1 MSYYPRKRREVSDI
15 LVSPE
20 MNHSEFEAAVTRF
33 DGDLIVA
40 ASASRA
46 ALEVNYLRRRAVTAY
61 RNALNVAAGHPF
73 DPRWRLLTLIVDAF
87 IIRVGCGPHTPDAE
101 AALERLALL
110 RTDGGSPLTRV
121 TRAPARL
128 AKADFPFSR
137 VIAGLR
143 ADCGPLRVRRTIDRS
158 K

>member
-40 ASASRA
+40 ASASHA
-46 ALEVNYLRRRAVTAY
+46 ALDVNYLRRRAVTAY

-110 RTDGGSPLTRV
+110 RNDGRSPL

-128 AKADFPFSR
+128 AKADFPVSR

-143 ADCGPLRVRRTIDRS
+143 ADCGLLQVRRTIERS